1 MKRFNNWLGDK
12 LAFGLSTMA
21 AFYIVTAFVLVPL
34 IWQRPDGLIGW
45 VQFLIQSLFQ
55 GSALPV
61 LGYVARIGG
70 EKQEQVL
77 RETHDAVM
85 EELAIVKEELAL
97 AREERDELKQLL
109 AEIHAIT
116 KGDDPFGIHRFIS
129 HQTGLATPWP

>member
-34 IWQRPDGLIGW
+34 IWQRPEGLIGW

-61 LGYVARIGG
+61 LGYVARIAG
-70 EKQEQVL
+70 ERQEKVL
-77 RETHDAVM
+77 NDTHNCVM
-85 EELAIVKEELAL
+85 EELAL
-97 AREERDELKQLL
+97 AREERENMKSLL
-109 AEIHAIT
+109 QEVHHQT
-116 KGDDPFGIHRFIS
+116 KGGNGI
-129 HQTGLATPWP
+129 GL